1 MSGEFSRKKASAA
14 LKPKLERLE
23 SKEKSDEWTDEA
35 SSDDTPLEELDV
47 VKVKQKSKVPA
58 DNDFASE
65 YSDYEDENLIKKAMY
80 EADSASEEKDEPTK
94 VVAKKGVGYTT
105 GVGEIWDVNA
115 YLKLKETKN
124 ASLLR
129 VFRII

>member
-1 MSGEFSRKKASAA
+1 
-14 LKPKLERLE
+14 
-23 SKEKSDEWTDEA
+23 
-35 SSDDTPLEELDV
+35 
-47 VKVKQKSKVPA
+47 VKVSKAPA

-65 YSDYEDENLIKKAMY
+65 YSDYDDQNLIKKAMY
-80 EADSASEEKDEPTK
+80 DANSASEESKPK
-94 VVAKKGVGYTT
+94 KYVAKKGVGYTT

>member
-1 MSGEFSRKKASAA
+1 
-14 LKPKLERLE
+14 
-23 SKEKSDEWTDEA
+23 
-35 SSDDTPLEELDV
+35 
-47 VKVKQKSKVPA
+47 
-58 DNDFASE
+58 
-65 YSDYEDENLIKKAMY
+65 MY
-80 EADSASEEKDEPTK
+80 DADSASEEESKPKK

-115 YLKLKETKN
+115 YLKMKETKN